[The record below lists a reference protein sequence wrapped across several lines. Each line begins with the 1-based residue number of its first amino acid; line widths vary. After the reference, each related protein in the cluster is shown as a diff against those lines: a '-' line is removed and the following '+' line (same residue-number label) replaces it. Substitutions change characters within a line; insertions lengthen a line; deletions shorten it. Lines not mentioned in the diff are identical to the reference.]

1 MKIKFEH
8 IAQNIKETVSIDDI
22 SSKLFQLGHEHE
34 IHNNIFDIEFT
45 PNRGDCLSIKGI
57 LRDLAAFYTV
67 NDRKDLFEGEINTF
81 PINFKNNYIEACQT
95 ISFKDR
101 NWRQYK
107 RISKRSKKLF

>member
-67 NDRKDLFEGEINTF
+67 NDRKDLFEGE
-81 PINFKNNYIEACQT
+81 
-95 ISFKDR
+95 
-101 NWRQYK
+101 
-107 RISKRSKKLF
+107 